1 MEENKNL
8 VRNVTMSIDPI
19 KEYIKENIR
28 LGINVTIIIEGTKSV
43 KKIVFFFDRNRR
55 LPLFKDLESILKIG
69 RKVKDVESELLFL
82 IEVDNIKIKEK
93 RI

>member
-43 KKIVFFFDRNRR
+43 KKNRI
-55 LPLFKDLESILKIG
+55 LF
-69 RKVKDVESELLFL
+69 
-82 IEVDNIKIKEK
+82 
-93 RI
+93 